1 MVFGKEMHWHV
12 FLLNIILE
20 YAIRKSGIQARGTI
34 FYKSVQRMAY
44 ADDILIIGRS
54 LASMKEAFS
63 YLKRQVRKWDKSS
76 MKENRNI
83 W

>member
-1 MVFGKEMHWHV
+1 MVFSMEMHWHV

-20 YAIRKSGIQARGTI
+20 YAIRKSGIQTRGTI

-54 LASMKEAFS
+54 LASMKAFQLLEEAS
-63 YLKRQVRKWDKSS
+63 
-76 MKENRNI
+76 KEVG
-83 W
+83 